1 MHDHTVWADLIGPV
15 RNQVMSDMG
24 WKEKVA
30 IPEAGALTSSQQKK
44 GYVPFGDV
52 LLKFAAYLNSTE
64 GPHRWPMRPDSPNL
78 FHRE

>member
-1 MHDHTVWADLIGPV
+1 
-15 RNQVMSDMG
+15 MSDMG

-52 LLKFAAYLNSTE
+52 LLKFADYLHSKDE
-64 GPHRWPMRPDSPNL
+64 PHRWPVHAR
-78 FHRE
+78 